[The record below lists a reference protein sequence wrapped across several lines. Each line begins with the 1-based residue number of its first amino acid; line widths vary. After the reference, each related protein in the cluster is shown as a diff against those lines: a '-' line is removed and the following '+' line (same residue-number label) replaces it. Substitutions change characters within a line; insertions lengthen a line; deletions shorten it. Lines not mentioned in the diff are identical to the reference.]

1 MFCST
6 SAHGLH
12 MLGRRTR
19 GESVSNTL
27 DWVPAQLCVVRI
39 TRPKCACRIRSRSN
53 LFWIRQQKSNSA

>member
-1 MFCST
+1 
-6 SAHGLH
+6 